1 MAKLAIAFLLAFG
14 IGIFCRY
21 FQIPAPSPP
30 AIPGAL
36 LVAAMTLGYVVGDKM
51 FPPAKDKGT
60 DTSISSS
67 AAPGVNKDLSK

>member
-14 IGIFCRY
+14 IGAFCRY

-36 LVAAMTLGYVVGDKM
+36 LVAAMTLGYVTADKM
-51 FPPAKDKGT
+51 FPPKQGKSS
-60 DTSISSS
+60 DTTISSS
-67 AAPGVNKDLSK
+67 AHPGAEKESAK